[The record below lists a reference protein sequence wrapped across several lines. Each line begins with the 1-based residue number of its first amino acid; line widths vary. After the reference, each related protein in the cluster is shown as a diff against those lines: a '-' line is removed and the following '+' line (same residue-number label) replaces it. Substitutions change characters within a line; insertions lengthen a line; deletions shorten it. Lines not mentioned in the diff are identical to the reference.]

1 MMQVGA
7 KVLQKNLSALR
18 GEEPREVARDRIYRG
33 WFILGKRSL
42 RWGQKWGQFDL
53 VDQNNKKASQLN
65 NCEALCLLVGTVG
78 FELTTPW
85 TPSKCAT
92 RLRYAPKCNII
103 AVFFYKANQLP
114 L

>member
-1 MMQVGA
+1 MQPLNQSVQGL
-7 KVLQKNLSALR
+7 VQGFDGNLLK
-18 GEEPREVARDRIYRG
+18 I
-33 WFILGKRSL
+33 
-42 RWGQKWGQFDL
+42 
-53 VDQNNKKASQLN
+53 KKAYSDE
-65 NCEALCLLVGTVG
+65 NCKPLILLVGTVR